1 MKPPRDRT
9 IDVRGLKIHY
19 LEWGEPDG
27 EPLLLIH
34 GFLDH
39 GRSWEPLVAA
49 LKKKSSKPMWIIAP
63 DCRGH
68 GDSGWVGAG
77 GYYHFPDYLW
87 DLECLLES
95 LDVEKISLIG
105 HSMGGTISFLYAGTF
120 PEKVRKLVL
129 VEGIGPIAMQFVDTP
144 PRMER
149 WLAELKGLRQ
159 RKVVEY
165 ATLEKA
171 AERLRRKNPRL
182 KPELALELASS
193 GMKQIESGKWVWKF
207 DPLHRTVAPQPFYS
221 GQAVEFFRRIL
232 CPVLIV
238 DGAKSRQTPR
248 PDLEERLSAIA
259 DRSHAEIE
267 DAGHMVHH
275 DNPEGLAQAVTAF
288 LNRVSRPLT

>member
-19 LEWGEPDG
+19 LEWGERAA
-27 EPLLLIH
+27 EPLVLVH

-39 GRSWEPLVAA
+39 AQSWQTFVAA
-49 LKKKSSKPMWIIAP
+49 LEKKSSKPRWIVAP

-68 GDSGWVGAG
+68 GDSGWVGTG

-87 DLECLLES
+87 DMECLVES
-95 LDVEKISLIG
+95 LEVEKISLIG

-129 VEGIGPIAMQFVDTP
+129 VEGIGPIAMRFVDAP

-165 ATLEKA
+165 ATLEEA
-171 AERLRRKNPRL
+171 AKRLRRKNPRL
-182 KPELALELASS
+182 KPELALELARS

-221 GQAVEFFRRIL
+221 GQAVEFFRRIQ

-238 DGAKSRQTPR
+238 DGAMSRQTPR
-248 PDLEERLSAIA
+248 PDVEERMSAIA

-267 DAGHMVHH
+267 DAGHMIHH
-275 DNPEGLAQAVTAF
+275 DNPEGLAQAVAAF
-288 LNRVSRPLT
+288 LNR

>member
-39 GRSWEPLVAA
+39 ARSWEPLVAE
-49 LKKKSSKPMWIIAP
+49 LEKKSSKPRWIVAP

-129 VEGIGPIAMQFVDTP
+129 VEGIGPIAMRFVDAP

-149 WLAELKGLRQ
+149 WLAEVKAVPQ

-182 KPELALELASS
+182 KPELALELARS
-193 GMKQIESGKWVWKF
+193 GMKRTDGGKWVWKF
-207 DPLHRTVAPQPFYS
+207 DPLHRTIAPQPFYS
-221 GQAVEFFRRIL
+221 GQAVEFFRRIQ

-248 PDLEERLSAIA
+248 PDLEERLSALL

-275 DNPEGLAQAVTAF
+275 DNPEGLAQAVAAF
-288 LNRVSRPLT
+288 LNR

>member
-19 LEWGEPDG
+19 LEWGERAA
-27 EPLLLIH
+27 EPLVLIH

-49 LKKKSSKPMWIIAP
+49 LEKKSSKPRWFVAP

-129 VEGIGPIAMQFVDTP
+129 VEGIGPIAMRFVDTP

-221 GQAVEFFRRIL
+221 GQAVEFFRRIQ

-275 DNPEGLAQAVTAF
+275 DNPEGLAQAVTEF
-288 LNRVSRPLT
+288 LNR

>member
-1 MKPPRDRT
+1 MKPPIDRT

-39 GRSWEPLVAA
+39 ARSWEPLVAE
-49 LKKKSSKPMWIIAP
+49 LEKKSSKPRWIVAP

-87 DLECLLES
+87 DLECLIES

-120 PEKVRKLVL
+120 PDKVRKLVL
-129 VEGIGPIAMQFVDTP
+129 VEGIGPIAMRFVDAP

-149 WLAELKGLRQ
+149 WLTELKGLRQ

-165 ATLEKA
+165 ATLEEA
-171 AERLRRKNPRL
+171 AKRLRRKNPRL
-182 KPELALELASS
+182 KPKLALELASS

-221 GQAVEFFRRIL
+221 GQAVEFFRRIQ

-238 DGAKSRQTPR
+238 DGAKSRQTSR
-248 PDLEERLSAIA
+248 PDLEERMSAIA
-259 DRSHAEIE
+259 DRSHAEI
-267 DAGHMVHH
+267 DDSGHMVHH
-275 DNPEGLAQAVTAF
+275 DNPEGLAQAVTEF
-288 LNRVSRPLT
+288 LNR

>member
-39 GRSWEPLVAA
+39 ARSWEPLVAE
-49 LKKKSSKPMWIIAP
+49 LEKKSSKPRWIVAP

-87 DLECLLES
+87 DLERLLES

-129 VEGIGPIAMQFVDTP
+129 AEGIGPIAMRFVDAP

-207 DPLHRTVAPQPFYS
+207 DPLHRTVAPQPFYA
-221 GQAVEFFRRIL
+221 GQAVEFFRRIQ

-248 PDLEERLSAIA
+248 PDLEERLSALA

-275 DNPEGLAQAVTAF
+275 DNPEKLAEVVTEF
-288 LNRVSRPLT
+288 LNR

>member
-19 LEWGEPDG
+19 LEWGERAA
-27 EPLLLIH
+27 EPLVLIH

-39 GRSWEPLVAA
+39 ARSWDTFVAA
-49 LKKKSSKPMWIIAP
+49 LEKKSSKPMWIIAP

-129 VEGIGPIAMQFVDTP
+129 VEGIGPIAMRFVDAP
-144 PRMER
+144 PRTER

-182 KPELALELASS
+182 KPELALELVRS
-193 GMKQIESGKWVWKF
+193 GMKRTDGGKWVWKF

-221 GQAVEFFRRIL
+221 GQAVEFFRRIQ

-259 DRSHAEIE
+259 DRSHVDIE

-275 DNPEGLAQAVTAF
+275 DNPEGLAQAVTEF
-288 LNRVSRPLT
+288 LNR

>member
-39 GRSWEPLVAA
+39 ARSWEPLVAE
-49 LKKKSSKPMWIIAP
+49 LEKKSSKPRWIVAP

-129 VEGIGPIAMQFVDTP
+129 VEGIGPIAMRFVDAP

-149 WLAELKGLRQ
+149 WLAEVKAVPQ

-182 KPELALELASS
+182 KPELALELARS
-193 GMKQIESGKWVWKF
+193 GMKRTDGGKWVWKF
-207 DPLHRTVAPQPFYS
+207 DPLHRTIAPQPFYS
-221 GQAVEFFRRIL
+221 GQAVEFFRRIQ

-248 PDLEERLSAIA
+248 PDLEERLSALL

-275 DNPEGLAQAVTAF
+275 DNPEGLAQAVAAF
-288 LNRVSRPLT
+288 LNH

>member
-19 LEWGEPDG
+19 LEWGERAA
-27 EPLLLIH
+27 EPLVLVH

-39 GRSWEPLVAA
+39 AQSWQTFVAA
-49 LKKKSSKPMWIIAP
+49 LEKKSSKPMWIIAP

-77 GYYHFPDYLW
+77 GYYHFPDYLR

-129 VEGIGPIAMQFVDTP
+129 VEGIGPIAMRFVDAP

-159 RKVVEY
+159 RKIVEY
-165 ATLEKA
+165 ATLEEA
-171 AERLRRKNPRL
+171 AKRLRRKNPRL
-182 KPELALELASS
+182 KPELALELARS
-193 GMKQIESGKWVWKF
+193 GMKHIESGKWVWKF

-221 GQAVEFFRRIL
+221 GQAVEFFRRIQ

-238 DGAKSRQTPR
+238 DGAMSRQAPR
-248 PDLEERLSAIA
+248 PDVEERMSAIA
-259 DRSHAEIE
+259 DRSHTEIE
-267 DAGHMVHH
+267 DAGHMIHH
-275 DNPEGLAQAVTAF
+275 DNPEGLAQAVAAF
-288 LNRVSRPLT
+288 LNR